1 MESLHLS
8 SLTTK
13 EALTQGL
20 IDVTDLFPTN
30 QEEPL
35 TPEEEEEEE
44 YHRTIEELELKV
56 AQEASRAS

>member
-35 TPEEEEEEE
+35 TPEEEEEE